1 MSSINSVGGNSP
13 INRIVANPIQK
24 QLPADAPAQLPA
36 TDKLQ
41 LSGLSHMLK
50 LAKEG
55 DVRVDKVA
63 QLKEAIAN
71 GTYEDDAKLDIAV
84 DKLLDDLVK

>member
-13 INRIVANPIQK
+13 ISRIVASPVQK
-24 QLPADAPAQLPA
+24 SVPADAAKQLPA
-36 TDKLQ
+36 TDKLA
-41 LSGLSHMLK
+41 LSGLSGMLK

-63 QLKEAIAN
+63 QVKAAIAD
-71 GTYEDDAKLDIAV
+71 GSYETD
-84 DKLLDDLVK
+84 DKLNIASDRLLDELNK